1 MQKKQVAIMMGLVI
15 SLTPVMAYAEETSTE
30 AAAEVS
36 DGAENPDDLPDEA
49 QEASE
54 MVMGTVTEI
63 GEDSITISVSTGFGG
78 GAGEMPDGEMPEEGG
93 NDEVSA
99 EESSGDAAE
108 ADTTEVSEEASSE
121 ETETIEV
128 SDASEETET
137 RTITVTD
144 ETQYLKMSGS
154 MGGGMGG
161 GDAGMGRDESTSMEM
176 SDGEAPSDV
185 DGEAPSDAGGE
196 APSDAG
202 GEAPSDAGGEA
213 PSDAGAEA
221 PSDMGGDESA
231 SMEMPDG
238 EAPSDAG
245 GEIPTDAGEGGG
257 MGGSSETEEIT
268 LADIEEGDTVMITL
282 NEDGSAATVTVV
294 SMDGMS
300 GGMGG
305 SDMGG
310 SGMGGGMMSGDMGGG
325 QSSGVDS
332 YESANTITEDTAI
345 DSEEITSTGTDE
357 NAVLVSSDVNL
368 VLTNDTISRESD
380 DSTGG
385 DNSSFYGV
393 GAAVLATDG
402 TVTVSDCTVY
412 TDSEGG
418 AGVFAYGD
426 GVVYVMDTVIETL
439 LNTSGGIHVA
449 GGGTLYAWDVT
460 ATTNGTSSAAV
471 RSDRG
476 SGTMVVD
483 GGTYTSN
490 GSDSPAVYCTAEI
503 AINDATLTSTGA
515 EAVCI
520 EGLNALRLYDCD
532 LTGMAP
538 DDERN
543 DVTWTVIVYQSMS
556 GDSEVGNGTFQMVG
570 GTLTSTNGGLFYT
583 TNTECTITLENVEIS
598 AADDCEFFLQCTGN
612 TNSRGWGTTG
622 SNGSDCLFTAIS
634 QTMDQD
640 VIWDSISTLDFY
652 MTDGSTL
659 TGAIVDDETWAGN
672 GGSGYCNVII
682 SEDSTWVVT
691 GDSTVTALSCAGT
704 ITDAEG
710 NTVTVQGTDGTV
722 YVEGT
727 SAYTITVESY
737 SETADTSGASSTDS
751 FDDYAVE
758 RPEV

>member
-1 MQKKQVAIMMGLVI
+1 MKKQYIAVMMGLVI
-15 SLTPVMAYAEETSTE
+15 SLAPVGACAEESQTEMNTE
-30 AAAEVS
+30 AS
-36 DGAENPDDLPDEA
+36 DSSQIPNDLPEDA
-49 QEASE
+49 QDMSS

-63 GEDSITISVSTGFGG
+63 GEDFITITTTT
-78 GAGEMPDGEMPEEGG
+78 
-93 NDEVSA
+93 DE
-99 EESSGDAAE
+99 
-108 ADTTEVSEEASSE
+108 TQ
-121 ETETIEV
+121 TI
-128 SDASEETET
+128 SL
-137 RTITVTD
+137 TD
-144 ETQYLKMSGS
+144 ETQYQKMS
-154 MGGGMGG
+154 GGMGG
-161 GDAGMGRDESTSMEM
+161 MGTDGASA
-176 SDGEAPSDV
+176 DGEAPSDAGG
-185 DGEAPSDAGGE
+185 DAPSDAGGE

-213 PSDAGAEA
+213 PSDAG
-221 PSDMGGDESA
+221 G
-231 SMEMPDG
+231 EM
-238 EAPSDAG
+238 PSDAG
-245 GEIPTDAGEGGG
+245 GDDSSEEGEMGGRD
-257 MGGSSETEEIT
+257 MGGSMETEKIT
-268 LADIEEGDTVMITL
+268 LADIEAGDSVMISL
-282 NEDGSAATVTVV
+282 DEDGAASIVIVQ
-294 SMDGMS
+294 SMDGFAD
-300 GGMGG
+300 GEG
-305 SDMGG
+305 
-310 SGMGGGMMSGDMGGG
+310 GMGGGMDSPGMGGEGGMGGG

-332 YESANTITEDTAI
+332 YDAVNEISEDTTI
-345 DSEEITSTGTDE
+345 DSQEITSTGTDE
-357 NAVLVSSDVNL
+357 NAVLVSSDVNAI
-368 VLTNDTISRESD
+368 LTNDTITRDSD

-402 TVTVSDCTVY
+402 TLTVSDCTIS

-426 GVVYVMDTVIETL
+426 GVVYVMDTVIDTQ

-490 GSDSPAVYCTAEI
+490 GSDSPAVYCTADI
-503 AINDATLTSTGA
+503 AISGAELTATSS

-520 EGLNALRLYDCD
+520 EGLNTLRLYDCA

-543 DVTWTVIVYQSMS
+543 DNTWTVIVYQSMS

-634 QTMDQD
+634 QEMNGD

-659 TGAIVDDETWAGN
+659 TGAVVNDETWVGN

-682 SEDSTWVVT
+682 SEDSAWVVT
-691 GDSTVTALSCAGT
+691 GDSTVTSLSCSGT
-704 ITDAEG
+704 ITDADG
-710 NTVTVQGTDGTV
+710 NAVTIVGTDGTV
-722 YVEGT
+722 YVEGS

-737 SETADTSGASSTDS
+737 SDSADVSGASATDS
-751 FDDYAVE
+751 FDDHAAE

>member
-1 MQKKQVAIMMGLVI
+1 
-15 SLTPVMAYAEETSTE
+15 MAN
-30 AAAEVS
+30 
-36 DGAENPDDLPDEA
+36 GDEA
-49 QEASE
+49 GS
-54 MVMGTVTEI
+54 
-63 GEDSITISVSTGFGG
+63 DS
-78 GAGEMPDGEMPEEGG
+78 
-93 NDEVSA
+93 
-99 EESSGDAAE
+99 DAASDDIDMAE
-108 ADTTEVSEEASSE
+108 A
-121 ETETIEV
+121 ETETQ
-128 SDASEETET
+128 
-137 RTITVTD
+137 TITLTD
-144 ETQYLKMSGS
+144 ETQYLKMSG
-154 MGGGMGG
+154 GMGAG
-161 GDAGMGRDESTSMEM
+161 NADANAADGEAMEKPDG
-176 SDGEAPSDV
+176 DGEAPSGE
-185 DGEAPSDAGGE
+185 DGEMPTGEGGE

-202 GEAPSDAGGEA
+202 DEMPAQEGGEA
-213 PSDAGAEA
+213 PSDMGDEIPLDDGGEM
-221 PSDMGGDESA
+221 PSDMGEGGDG
-231 SMEMPDG
+231 SMG
-238 EAPSDAG
+238 AG
-245 GEIPTDAGEGGG
+245 GSG
-257 MGGSSETEEIT
+257 MGGSAKTEEIT
-268 LADIEEGDTVMITL
+268 LSDIEVGDTVIITL
-282 NEDGSAATVTVV
+282 NEDGTAATVTVQ
-294 SMDGMS
+294 S
-300 GGMGG
+300 GDFSMGG
-305 SDMGG
+305 GDMGG
-310 SGMGGGMMSGDMGGG
+310 SGMGGDMGGG
-325 QSSGVDS
+325 SSSGVDS
-332 YESANTITEDTAI
+332 YDAANTITEDTTI

-357 NAVLVSSDVNL
+357 NAILVSEDVTAI
-368 VLTNDTISRESD
+368 LTNDTIVRESD

-393 GAAVLATDG
+393 GAALLATDG
-402 TVTVSDCTVY
+402 TLIVSDSTIT

-418 AGVFAYGD
+418 AGAFAYGD
-426 GVVYVMDTVIETL
+426 GVVYVMDTVIDTQ

-503 AINDATLTSTGA
+503 AISEATLTSTAA

-520 EGLNALRLYDCD
+520 EGLNTLRLYDCD

-583 TNTECTITLENVEIS
+583 TNTECTITLENVEIN

-634 QTMDQD
+634 QTMDGD

-659 TGAIVDDETWAGN
+659 TGAIVNDETWAGN
-672 GGSGYCNVII
+672 GGSGYCNLMI
-682 SEDSTWVVT
+682 SEDSSWIVT
-691 GDSTVTALSCAGT
+691 GDSTLTSLSCSGT

-710 NTVTVQGTDGTV
+710 NTVTITGTDGTV
-722 YVEGT
+722 YVEGS
-727 SAYTITVESY
+727 SACTITVESY
-737 SETADTSGASSTDS
+737 SDSADTTGASVTDS
-751 FDDYAVE
+751 FEDYAVE

>member
-1 MQKKQVAIMMGLVI
+1 MKKKHVAIMMGLVI

-36 DGAENPDDLPDEA
+36 DGAEIPDDLPDEA

-78 GAGEMPDGEMPEEGG
+78 GAGEMPEGEMPEEGG
-93 NDEVSA
+93 NDEASA
-99 EESSGDAAE
+99 EESSGDTAE
-108 ADTTEVSEEASSE
+108 ADTTEVSEEVSSE
-121 ETETIEV
+121 DAETIEV

-137 RTITVTD
+137 RTITVTE
-144 ETQYLKMSGS
+144 ETQYLKMGGS
-154 MGGGMGG
+154 MGG
-161 GDAGMGRDESTSMEM
+161 GDAGMGGGESVSMEM
-176 SDGEAPSDV
+176 P

-213 PSDAGAEA
+213 PSDAG
-221 PSDMGGDESA
+221 
-231 SMEMPDG
+231 G
-238 EAPSDAG
+238 ETPSDAG
-245 GEIPTDAGEGGG
+245 GEIPTDVGDGDGSG
-257 MGGSSETEEIT
+257 FGGSSETEEIT
-268 LADIEEGDTVMITL
+268 LADIEVGDTVMITL
-282 NEDGSAATVTVV
+282 SEDGTAATVTVV

-305 SDMGG
+305 FDMGG
-310 SGMGGGMMSGDMGGG
+310 SGMGGGMMSSDMGGG

-332 YESANTITEDTAI
+332 YESANTITEDTTI

-368 VLTNDTISRESD
+368 VLTNDTITRESD

-426 GVVYVMDTVIETL
+426 GVVYVMDTEIETL

-520 EGLNALRLYDCD
+520 EGLNTLRLYDCD

-598 AADDCEFFLQCTGN
+598 AAEDCEFFLQCTGN
-612 TNSRGWGTTG
+612 SNSRGWGTTG

-634 QTMDQD
+634 QTMDGD

-659 TGAIVDDETWAGN
+659 TGAIVNNETWAGN

-704 ITDAEG
+704 ITDTDG

-737 SETADTSGASSTDS
+737 SDTADTSGASSTDS

>member
-1 MQKKQVAIMMGLVI
+1 MKKRQIAVLMGLVI
-15 SLTPVMAYAEETSTE
+15 TAVPTAAYAEESQTE
-30 AAAEVS
+30 IVADAV
-36 DGAENPDDLPDEA
+36 DGEGTPADLPDDA
-49 QEASE
+49 QEVSQ

-63 GEDSITISVSTGFGG
+63 GEDYITVSITTGMGG
-78 GAGEMPDGEMPEEGG
+78 QAMEKPEDAGEEADGGEASADGEMGEEG
-93 NDEVSA
+93 S
-99 EESSGDAAE
+99 DAAPDDVE
-108 ADTTEVSEEASSE
+108 TVDA
-121 ETETIEV
+121 ETETQ
-128 SDASEETET
+128 
-137 RTITVTD
+137 TVTLTED
-144 ETQYLKMSGS
+144 TQYLKAS
-154 MGGGMGG
+154 GGMGG
-161 GDAGMGRDESTSMEM
+161 GNNGSDFADGEAMEKPDGDGEAPTDEGSEAPTDER
-176 SDGEAPSDV
+176 GEAPSD
-185 DGEAPSDAGGE
+185 EGGE
-196 APSDAG
+196 APSDEG
-202 GEAPSDAGGEA
+202 GEAPSDEGGEA
-213 PSDAGAEA
+213 PSDMG
-221 PSDMGGDESA
+221 DGGDG
-231 SMEMPDG
+231 SM
-238 EAPSDAG
+238 
-245 GEIPTDAGEGGG
+245 GEGGSG
-257 MGGSSETEEIT
+257 MGGSTEIEEIT
-268 LADIEEGDTVMITL
+268 LSDIEVGDSVIITL
-282 NEDGSAATVTVV
+282 NEDGTAATVTVQ
-294 SMDGMS
+294 S
-300 GGMGG
+300 GDFG
-305 SDMGG
+305 MGG
-310 SGMGGGMMSGDMGGG
+310 SGMGGDMGGDMGGG
-325 QSSGVDS
+325 SSSGVDS
-332 YESANTITEDTAI
+332 YDAANTITEDTTI
-345 DSEEITSTGTDE
+345 DSEELTSTGTDE
-357 NAVLVSSDVNL
+357 NALLVSEDVTAI
-368 VLTNDTISRESD
+368 LTNDTIIRESD

-393 GAAVLATDG
+393 GAALLATDG
-402 TVTVSDCTVY
+402 TLIISDSTIS

-426 GVVYVMDTVIETL
+426 GVVYVMDTVIDTQ

-503 AINDATLTSTGA
+503 AISEATLTSTAA

-520 EGLNALRLYDCD
+520 EGLNTLRLYDCD

-583 TNTECTITLENVEIS
+583 TNTECTITLENVEIT

-634 QTMDQD
+634 QVMDGD

-659 TGAIVDDETWAGN
+659 TGAFVNDETWAGN

-691 GDSTVTALSCAGT
+691 GDSTVTSLSCSGT
-704 ITDAEG
+704 IVDADG
-710 NTVTVQGTDGTV
+710 NSVSVVGTDGTV
-722 YVEGT
+722 YAEGS
-727 SAYTITVESY
+727 SAYTVTVESY
-737 SETADTSGASSTDS
+737 SDSADTSGASTTDS
-751 FDDYAVE
+751 FDGYAVE

>member
-1 MQKKQVAIMMGLVI
+1 MGLVI
-15 SLTPVMAYAEETSTE
+15 SLTPTAAFAEES
-30 AAAEVS
+30 AAEAVEDAASEEAGNAEEGTVPGDMS
-36 DGAENPDDLPDEA
+36 DMM
-49 QEASE
+49 EASQ

-63 GEDSITISVSTGFGG
+63 GEDSITVSVSTGMGG
-78 GAGEMPDGEMPEEGG
+78 GMEVGKGESM
-93 NDEVSA
+93 
-99 EESSGDAAE
+99 DASD
-108 ADTTEVSEEASSE
+108 ADTASG
-121 ETETIEV
+121 ETEISEDTTDTEISDIE
-128 SDASEETET
+128 SETQ
-137 RTITVTD
+137 TITLTD
-144 ETQYLKMSGS
+144 ETQYLKVSSG
-154 MGGGMGG
+154 MGGGMGSG
-161 GDAGMGRDESTSMEM
+161 
-176 SDGEAPSDV
+176 DGET
-185 DGEAPSDAGGE
+185 
-196 APSDAG
+196 
-202 GEAPSDAGGEA
+202 
-213 PSDAGAEA
+213 
-221 PSDMGGDESA
+221 
-231 SMEMPDG
+231 MEMPDG
-238 EAPSDAG
+238 EVPSGDGEGSAEDGEVPEMPDGESGEAAAENGEAP
-245 GEIPTDAGEGGG
+245 EIPDGEASAEDGEAPEIQDREAAAENGEAPEIPDGESGDMGDAG
-257 MGGSSETEEIT
+257 MGGDMGSSTETEEIT
-268 LADIEEGDTVMITL
+268 LADIEVGDMVIITL
-282 NEDGSAATVTVV
+282 NEDGTAATVTVQ
-294 SMDGMS
+294 SMSDIGGGMDGEAPS
-300 GGMGG
+300 DAGGMGG
-305 SDMGG
+305 G
-310 SGMGGGMMSGDMGGG
+310 GMGGGDMGGG

-332 YESANTITEDTAI
+332 YDAANTITEDTTI

-357 NAVLVSSDVNL
+357 NAVLVSSDVNVTL
-368 VLTNDTISRESD
+368 SNDTIVRESD

-402 TVTVSDCTVY
+402 TLIVSDSTVS

-426 GVVYVMDTVIETL
+426 GVVYVMDTVIDTL

-520 EGLNALRLYDCD
+520 EGLNTLQLYDCD

-583 TNTECTITLENVEIS
+583 TNTECTITLEDVEIT

-612 TNSRGWGTTG
+612 TNSRGWGSTG

-634 QTMDQD
+634 QEMAGD

-659 TGAIVDDETWAGN
+659 TGAIVNDETWAGE
-672 GGSGYCNVII
+672 GGSGYCSVVI
-682 SEDSTWVVT
+682 SEDSAWVVT
-691 GDSTVTALSCAGT
+691 GDSTVTSLSCSGT
-704 ITDAEG
+704 ITDADG
-710 NTVTVQGTDGTV
+710 NTVTIVGTDGTV
-722 YVEGT
+722 YVEG
-727 SAYTITVESY
+727 SSEYTITVTSY
-737 SETADTSGASSTDS
+737 SDSADTSGASATDS
-751 FDDYAVE
+751 FADHEVE

>member
-1 MQKKQVAIMMGLVI
+1 MKKKQIAVLMGLVI
-15 SLTPVMAYAEETSTE
+15 TAVPTVAYAEESQTETVAE
-30 AAAEVS
+30 AANGE
-36 DGAENPDDLPDEA
+36 EMPTDLPDEA
-49 QEASE
+49 QEASQ

-63 GEDSITISVSTGFGG
+63 GEDYITVSVTTGMGGDRDMEIPDGDG
-78 GAGEMPDGEMPEEGG
+78 GAADGGEAPADGGAAGG
-93 NDEVSA
+93 
-99 EESSGDAAE
+99 
-108 ADTTEVSEEASSE
+108 EEASADGEAGEDGGDEASGDVE
-121 ETETIEV
+121 ITDVEAETQ
-128 SDASEETET
+128 
-137 RTITVTD
+137 TITLTE
-144 ETQYLKMSGS
+144 ETQYLKAS
-154 MGGGMGG
+154 GGMGG
-161 GDAGMGRDESTSMEM
+161 GNAGFDSADGEAMEKPDG
-176 SDGEAPSDV
+176 DGEAPSDEGGEV
-185 DGEAPSDAGGE
+185 PSDAGGEAPSNEGGEVPSGEGGE

-213 PSDAGAEA
+213 PSD
-221 PSDMGGDESA
+221 
-231 SMEMPDG
+231 
-238 EAPSDAG
+238 
-245 GEIPTDAGEGGG
+245 IGEGGDG
-257 MGGSSETEEIT
+257 SMNAGDARMGGLAETEEIT
-268 LADIEEGDTVMITL
+268 LSDIEVGDTVIITL
-282 NEDGSAATVTVV
+282 NDDGTAATITVQ
-294 SMDGMS
+294 S
-300 GGMGG
+300 GDFSMGG
-305 SDMGG
+305 GDMGG
-310 SGMGGGMMSGDMGGG
+310 SGMGGDMGGG
-325 QSSGVDS
+325 SSSGVDS
-332 YESANTITEDTAI
+332 YDAANTITEDTTI

-357 NAVLVSSDVNL
+357 NAILVSEDVTAI
-368 VLTNDTISRESD
+368 LTNDTIVRESD

-402 TVTVSDCTVY
+402 TLIVSDSTIS

-426 GVVYVMDTVIETL
+426 GVVYVMDTVIDTQ

-503 AINDATLTSTGA
+503 AISEATLTSTAA

-520 EGLNALRLYDCD
+520 EGLNTLRLYDCD

-583 TNTECTITLENVEIS
+583 TNTECTITLEDVEIT

-634 QTMDQD
+634 QEMNGD

-659 TGAIVDDETWAGN
+659 TGAFVNDETWAGN

-682 SEDSTWVVT
+682 SEDSTWIVT
-691 GDSTVTALSCAGT
+691 GDSTVTSLSCSGT
-704 ITDAEG
+704 IADADG
-710 NTVTVQGTDGTV
+710 NTVTVVGTDGTV
-722 YVEGT
+722 YVEGS

-737 SETADTSGASSTDS
+737 SDSADTTGASTTDS

>member
-1 MQKKQVAIMMGLVI
+1 MKKKQIAVLMGLVI
-15 SLTPVMAYAEETSTE
+15 TAVPAAAYAEENQTE
-30 AAAEVS
+30 IAAEAV
-36 DGAENPDDLPDEA
+36 DNGEVPDDLPDEA
-49 QEASE
+49 QEVSQ

-63 GEDSITISVSTGFGG
+63 GEDSITVSVTTGMGG
-78 GAGEMPDGEMPEEGG
+78 QDMEMPDGEAST
-93 NDEVSA
+93 D
-99 EESSGDAAE
+99 GDAAE
-108 ADTTEVSEEASSE
+108 GEATETDGNADDAAADGEASGE
-121 ETETIEV
+121 IETAE
-128 SDASEETET
+128 AATET
-137 RTITVTD
+137 RTITLTE
-144 ETQYLKMSGS
+144 ETQYLKMSS
-154 MGGGMGG
+154 GMGG
-161 GDAGMGRDESTSMEM
+161 ENADMSMSGGEEMEKPDGDGDA
-176 SDGEAPSDV
+176 PSNAG
-185 DGEAPSDAGGE
+185 GEAPSDAGGE

-213 PSDAGAEA
+213 PSDAGREA
-221 PSDMGGDESA
+221 PADAGGEVPSDAGDGMPSDMGGG
-231 SMEMPDG
+231 DG
-238 EAPSDAG
+238 SAG
-245 GEIPTDAGEGGG
+245 GSG
-257 MGGSSETEEIT
+257 MGGSAETEEIT
-268 LADIEEGDTVMITL
+268 LSDIEVGDTVIITL
-282 NEDGSAATVTVV
+282 NDDGTAATVTVQ
-294 SMDGMS
+294 S
-300 GGMGG
+300 GDFGMGG
-305 SDMGG
+305 GDMGG
-310 SGMGGGMMSGDMGGG
+310 SGMGGDMGGG
-325 QSSGVDS
+325 SSSGVDS
-332 YESANTITEDTAI
+332 YDAANTITEDTTI

-357 NAVLVSSDVNL
+357 NAILVSEDVTAI
-368 VLTNDTISRESD
+368 LTNDTIIRESD

-402 TVTVSDCTVY
+402 TLIVSDSTIS

-426 GVVYVMDTVIETL
+426 GVVYVMDTVIDTQ

-503 AINDATLTSTGA
+503 AISDATLTSTGA

-520 EGLNALRLYDCD
+520 EGLNTLRLYDCD

-583 TNTECTITLENVEIS
+583 TNTECTITLEDVEIT

-634 QTMDQD
+634 QTMDGD

-652 MTDGSTL
+652 MTEGSTL
-659 TGAIVDDETWAGN
+659 TGAFINDETWSGN

-691 GDSTVTALSCAGT
+691 GDSTVTSLACSGT
-704 ITDAEG
+704 ITDADG
-710 NTVTVQGTDGTV
+710 NTVTVVGTDGTV

-727 SAYTITVESY
+727 SVYTITVGSY
-737 SETADTSGASSTDS
+737 SDSADTTGASTTDS

>member
-1 MQKKQVAIMMGLVI
+1 MKKQYIAVMMGLVI
-15 SLTPVMAYAEETSTE
+15 SLAPVGVYAEESQTEMSTDAPE
-30 AAAEVS
+30 ASQA
-36 DGAENPDDLPDEA
+36 PDDLPEDA
-49 QEASE
+49 QDLSS
-54 MVMGTVTEI
+54 MIMGTVTEI
-63 GEDSITISVSTGFGG
+63 GEDSITI
-78 GAGEMPDGEMPEEGG
+78 
-93 NDEVSA
+93 
-99 EESSGDAAE
+99 
-108 ADTTEVSEEASSE
+108 
-121 ETETIEV
+121 
-128 SDASEETET
+128 
-137 RTITVTD
+137 TITTDETQTITLTD
-144 ETQYLKMSGS
+144 ETQYQKMS
-154 MGGGMGG
+154 GGMGG
-161 GDAGMGRDESTSMEM
+161 GRGT
-176 SDGEAPSDV
+176 DGASE

-213 PSDAGAEA
+213 PSDAG
-221 PSDMGGDESA
+221 
-231 SMEMPDG
+231 G

-245 GEIPTDAGEGGG
+245 GEAPSDAGGEAPSDAGGEAPSDAGGEAPSDAGSEAPSDAGGEAPSDAGSEAPSDMDGEASSEQGDMGGRG
-257 MGGSSETEEIT
+257 MGGSMETEEIT
-268 LADIEEGDTVMITL
+268 LSDIETGDSVMISL
-282 NEDGSAATVTVV
+282 DDAGAAATVIVQ
-294 SMDGMS
+294 SMDGFADGE

-305 SDMGG
+305 GMDG
-310 SGMGGGMMSGDMGGG
+310 SGMGGGMDGSGMGGEGGMGGDMGGG

-332 YESANTITEDTAI
+332 YDAANTIYEDTTI
-345 DSEEITSTGTDE
+345 DSQELTSTGTDE
-357 NAVLVSSDVNL
+357 NAVLVSSDVSA
-368 VLTNDTISRESD
+368 VLTNDTITRESD

-402 TVTVSDCTVY
+402 TLTVSDCTIS

-426 GVVYVMDTVIETL
+426 GVVYVMDTVIDTQ

-449 GGGTLYAWDVT
+449 GGGTLYAWDVI

-490 GSDSPAVYCTAEI
+490 GSDSPAVYCTADI
-503 AINDATLTSTGA
+503 AISDATLTATSA

-520 EGLNALRLYDCD
+520 EGLNTLRLYDCD

-543 DVTWTVIVYQSMS
+543 DNTWTVIVYQSMS

-583 TNTECTITLENVEIS
+583 TNTECTITLEDVEIT

-612 TNSRGWGTTG
+612 TNSRGWGTSG

-634 QTMDQD
+634 QTMNGD
-640 VIWDSISTLDFY
+640 VIWDSISTLAFY

-659 TGAIVDDETWAGN
+659 TGAVVNDETWAEE

-691 GDSTVTALSCAGT
+691 GDSTVTSLSSSGM
-704 ITDAEG
+704 ISDADG
-710 NTVTVQGTDGTV
+710 NTVTVVGTDGTV

-727 SAYTITVESY
+727 SAYTITVEAY
-737 SETADTSGASSTDS
+737 SDSADGSGASSTDS
-751 FDDYAVE
+751 FDDHAVE

>member
-1 MQKKQVAIMMGLVI
+1 MKKKHVAIMLGLVI
-15 SLTPVMAYAEETSTE
+15 SLTPVMAYAEETTTE
-30 AAAEVS
+30 AAAEVA
-36 DGAENPDDLPDEA
+36 DGAEAPDDLPDEM
-49 QEASE
+49 QDISE

-63 GEDSITISVSTGFGG
+63 GEDSITVSVSTGFGG
-78 GAGEMPDGEMPEEGG
+78 GAGEMPDGETIEGSGEASDDTVSEDTAEE
-93 NDEVSA
+93 EAAIESST
-99 EESSGDAAE
+99 EESS
-108 ADTTEVSEEASSE
+108 
-121 ETETIEV
+121 
-128 SDASEETET
+128 ETET
-137 RTITVTD
+137 RTITVTE
-144 ETQYLKMSGS
+144 ETQYLKMSG
-154 MGGGMGG
+154 GMGG
-161 GDAGMGRDESTSMEM
+161 GNADMGSGDGEAMELP
-176 SDGEAPSDV
+176 DGEAPSDAGGEAPSDAGGEVPSGV

-202 GEAPSDAGGEA
+202 GEAPSDV
-213 PSDAGAEA
+213 
-221 PSDMGGDESA
+221 
-231 SMEMPDG
+231 DG

-245 GEIPTDAGEGGG
+245 GEVPSDTDGEVPSDAGE
-257 MGGSSETEEIT
+257 MGGFGGASETEEIT
-268 LADIEEGDTVMITL
+268 LADIEVGDTVIITL
-282 NEDGSAATVTVV
+282 NEDGTAATVTVQ

-305 SDMGG
+305 SGMADMTSGDMGG
-310 SGMGGGMMSGDMGGG
+310 SGMGGG

-332 YESANTITEDTAI
+332 YDSANTITEDTTI

-357 NAVLVSSDVNL
+357 NAILVSSDVDL
-368 VLTNDTISRESD
+368 VLTNDTITRESD

-402 TVTVSDCTVY
+402 TITVSDCTVS

-426 GVVYVMDTVIETL
+426 GVVYVMDTVIDTQ

-503 AINDATLTSTGA
+503 SISDATLTATGA

-520 EGLNALRLYDCD
+520 EGLNTLRLYDCD

-583 TNTECTITLENVEIS
+583 TNTECTITLENVEIT

-634 QTMDQD
+634 QTMDGD

-659 TGAIVDDETWAGN
+659 TGAIVNDETWAGN

-691 GDSTVTALSCAGT
+691 GDSTVTSLSYAGT
-704 ITDAEG
+704 ITDADG
-710 NTVTVQGTDGTV
+710 NTVMIQGTDGTV

-737 SETADTSGASSTDS
+737 SETADTTGASATDS